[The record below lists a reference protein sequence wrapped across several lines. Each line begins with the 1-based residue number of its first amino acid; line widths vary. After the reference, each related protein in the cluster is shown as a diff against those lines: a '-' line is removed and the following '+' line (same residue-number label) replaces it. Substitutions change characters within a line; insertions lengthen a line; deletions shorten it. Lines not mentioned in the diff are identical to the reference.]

1 VSGHTELEAFIS
13 RVEGLR
19 TLNADVAKAAEK
31 PVADVARASA
41 AKGQAPDGTA
51 WAPKAEGGQ
60 ALAGAAGAIESSTK
74 GSTIKLTIGPPY
86 AFHNWGAGGSST
98 TKGAERERKRTAK
111 RQADTGTKSK
121 FHAPKRQILPSSDAV
136 PAAMR
141 EAIAKVAERLFGRSM
156 GGR

>member
-1 VSGHTELEAFIS
+1 MSGQAELQAFID

-41 AKGQAPDGTA
+41 SRGQAPDGTA
-51 WAPKAEGGQ
+51 WAPKVDGGR
-60 ALAGAAGAIESSTK
+60 ALEGAADAIKSSTK
-74 GSTIKLTIGPPY
+74 GNTIKLEVGEPY
-86 AFHNWGAGGSST
+86 VFHNYGSGGSST
-98 TKGAERERKRTAK
+98 TKAAESARKKTRK

-121 FHAPKRQILPSSDAV
+121 FHAPQRQILPTADAV
-136 PAAMR
+136 PEAMR
-141 EAIAKVAERLFGRSM
+141 EAIRKVAAKFFDRAM